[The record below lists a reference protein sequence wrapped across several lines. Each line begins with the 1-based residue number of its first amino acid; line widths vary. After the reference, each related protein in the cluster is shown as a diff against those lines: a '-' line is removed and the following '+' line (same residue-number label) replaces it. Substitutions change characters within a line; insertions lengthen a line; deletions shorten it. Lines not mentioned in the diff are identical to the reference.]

1 MERPRPL
8 TPTTNPPPA
17 RRVSLCRAPGTS
29 VRGRV
34 RPPLRL
40 RRALSKP
47 HLFIP
52 VSALAGFIPCQNS
65 QLVTEPVCK
74 ALSYVAKLCT
84 HLELPGRCC
93 WEATPVTVKT
103 QSGYGRPA
111 VPPPRLFCLLRARL
125 PGPDRAAGGDK
136 PRPTVPAPGA
146 GRKRPRQQLRRLGDY
161 LSLTEQSVSRLL
173 FSHNRSTH
181 SVS

>member
-1 MERPRPL
+1 MERPRAL
-8 TPTTNPPPA
+8 TPTSNPSLPPA
-17 RRVSLCRAPGTS
+17 PARLVSLRRAPGTW

-52 VSALAGFIPCQNS
+52 VSALAGLIPCHNS
-65 QLVTEPVCK
+65 QPVTEPVCK

-103 QSGYGRPA
+103 QSGYGRAA
-111 VPPPRLFCLLRARL
+111 VPPPRLFASSE
-125 PGPDRAAGGDK
+125 PDRAAGGDE
-136 PRPTVPAPGA
+136 PRPTVPAPVA
-146 GRKRPRQQLRRLGDY
+146 GRKWPRQQLRRLGDY
-161 LSLTEQSVSRLL
+161 LSLTGRHVSRLL
-173 FSHNRSTH
+173 FSHNRGAH

>member
-111 VPPPRLFCLLRARL
+111 VPPPRLFASSEPGFQGPTGRLAGTSPVPLSRRRVQGASGPASSCDGWETICL
-125 PGPDRAAGGDK
+125 
-136 PRPTVPAPGA
+136 
-146 GRKRPRQQLRRLGDY
+146 
-161 LSLTEQSVSRLL
+161 
-173 FSHNRSTH
+173 
-181 SVS
+181 

>member
-1 MERPRPL
+1 MERPRAL
-8 TPTTNPPPA
+8 TPTTNPSPPLL
-17 RRVSLCRAPGTS
+17 VSLRRAPGTS

-52 VSALAGFIPCQNS
+52 VSALAGLIPCQNS
-65 QLVTEPVCK
+65 QPVTEPVCK

-84 HLELPGRCC
+84 HLELPGRRC

-103 QSGYGRPA
+103 QSGYEGLRSRRPGFL
-111 VPPPRLFCLLRARL
+111 PPPSPTGRLAGTSPVPSSCDGWETICL
-125 PGPDRAAGGDK
+125 
-136 PRPTVPAPGA
+136 
-146 GRKRPRQQLRRLGDY
+146 
-161 LSLTEQSVSRLL
+161 
-173 FSHNRSTH
+173 
-181 SVS
+181 